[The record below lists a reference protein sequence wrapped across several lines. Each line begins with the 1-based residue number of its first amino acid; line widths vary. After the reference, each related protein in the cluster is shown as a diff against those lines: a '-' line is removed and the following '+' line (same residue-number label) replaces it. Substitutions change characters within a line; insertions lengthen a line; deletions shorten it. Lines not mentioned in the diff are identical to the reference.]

1 MLFKLAV
8 PFSNYGVI
16 QSFPTE
22 GCRRGVIGL
31 LAPNAVPGDRTGSRE
46 VAVRLSSVTAVV
58 TGAAS
63 GIGRCFTR
71 ELLAAEATVIA
82 VDVDSRGL
90 EALGTAPRLRTARVD
105 VSNEAQVKAF
115 FGDLPTPNVLVNNA
129 GILRDGLLVS
139 RDPDGFVRKLPT
151 AQWKS
156 VLDVNLTG
164 PYLMA
169 REAAALMVE
178 NDVRPALIVNVSSI
192 TSGGNPGQSNY
203 AASKAGLDADTR
215 TWALELASHGIRVAG
230 IAPGLID
237 TPMAARLS
245 EGERR
250 QILESIPL
258 KRMGRPEE
266 IWLALKFIIEC
277 DFLTGRVI
285 SVDGGANYS

>member
-1 MLFKLAV
+1 V
-8 PFSNYGVI
+8 S
-16 QSFPTE
+16 
-22 GCRRGVIGL
+22 
-31 LAPNAVPGDRTGSRE
+31 
-46 VAVRLSSVTAVV
+46 
-58 TGAAS
+58 
-63 GIGRCFTR
+63 
-71 ELLAAEATVIA
+71 EA
-82 VDVDSRGL
+82 G
-90 EALGTAPRLRTARVD
+90 
-105 VSNEAQVKAF
+105 K
-115 FGDLPTPNVLVNNA
+115 PNVLVNNA

-169 REAAALMVE
+169 RETAASMVE
-178 NDVRPALIVNVSSI
+178 QGVDPALIVNVSSI

-215 TWALELASHGIRVAG
+215 TWALELAPYGIRVAG

-237 TPMAARLS
+237 TPMAGRLS
-245 EGERR
+245 DEERA
-250 QILESIPL
+250 QIVDAIPL

-285 SVDGGANYS
+285 SVDGGASYS